1 MKKDKNKN
9 ECTINY
15 VHLFC
20 FNSWWKF
27 IKGVAT
33 SSLYDIFFLRSTNGK
48 KFWDFDRQC
57 VLVILKKCRRLHSW
71 DPSPPHVCKRLQ
83 LGTPSPP
90 KKYGRP
96 IWTAPYVVLMGR
108 LRSDSSVVTATWPL
122 KQFYFMSPSGP
133 LLRATCNMHP
143 VPCIWFLPW
152 KKTNLQS

>member
-27 IKGVAT
+27 IKDVAT

-90 KKYGRP
+90 KNCGRP
-96 IWTAPYVVLMGR
+96 LWTAPYINSILNKESNRMS
-108 LRSDSSVVTATWPL
+108 LCVTPL
-122 KQFYFMSPSGP
+122 FILENSQIPSLALYSFQKQHNFFWNSF
-133 LLRATCNMHP
+133 
-143 VPCIWFLPW
+143 CILWDRR
-152 KKTNLQS
+152 